1 MLWIDGVETD
11 YLQSWLHGWDYLQ
24 RDNSFY
30 KIVGEPVPALK
41 QEAIDKEI
49 EEFKRAV
56 SSEKQLRCWV
66 KPR

>member
-1 MLWIDGVETD
+1 MVATIKFARNSNGILIMTMKIPRNLKDALMLDKRNGD
-11 YLQSWLHGWDYLQ
+11 DSW
-24 RDNSFY
+24 S
-30 KIVGEPVPALK
+30 KA
-41 QEAIDKEI
+41 ADKEI